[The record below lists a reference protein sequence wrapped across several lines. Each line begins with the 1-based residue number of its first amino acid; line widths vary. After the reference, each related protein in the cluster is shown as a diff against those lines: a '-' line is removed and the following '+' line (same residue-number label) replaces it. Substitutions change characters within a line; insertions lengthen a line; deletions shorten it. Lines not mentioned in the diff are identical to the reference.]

1 MKKKTIYRVKFNN
14 KYFWFK
20 TTAGSVKL
28 GLKRQLTTAKAQNT
42 KHEKLTQVKD
52 LILREKINSNNI
64 DDYSLISENNDKYE
78 QAKYIIKDITTI
90 NPRQVLGQKIT
101 MVKEYAYRLVFM
113 YLDETLDFSI
123 LYKSLQCFLDFMKR
137 YSNIDFG
144 FPENISMFY
153 DKEIYNCFIKDR
165 RIEDL
170 FIKILKQNKLNK
182 FRSENLPDIV
192 LNNYNEA
199 YKKLSNNYLQVLD
212 KTWYMDER
220 NDVKGLIWHFTDIN
234 NMANILS
241 YLRIESKNYSKQDKL
256 AINDNASSKVN
267 ETLTK
272 SWVHDYARF
281 YFRPKIPTQYRNE
294 GIFGR
299 NGHLNRRLENNV
311 GEIWEKKPAHL
322 PIPIFITFSFK
333 KQLFL
338 GGHVTKKSLAG
349 KSVSDNPL
357 DEFDD
362 NLTLFKEKICQIYDK
377 YSPNN
382 IKQTEFVVKNY
393 MSFIPDDI
401 VNIFVRTEIEKLAL
415 LTMLAEHNAKY
426 FDKKDQHK
434 KIDIKNYVDKI
445 IVNPTIFFNDAGKLE
460 SIDKT
465 PNIMEMYPKS
475 ISSEILKEDIKVIN
489 KPFMYIKRYK
499 DKIFRVYNSE
509 LRRIIFKVI
518 DINGE
523 QKTVGVFHQPD
534 WILATAKWTNKKY
547 KKISKYYSKL
557 YYNHEYFDVYRNV
570 NEEKWYLT
578 SNNMP
583 LNLKPEEKEILKKVE
598 ENATIELKK
607 EDEKQ

>member
-281 YFRPKIPTQYRNE
+281 YFRPKTPTQYRNE

-311 GEIWEKKPAHL
+311 GEIWEKSQQQFMQR
-322 PIPIFITFSFK
+322 FIVMM
-333 KQLFL
+333 LER
-338 GGHVTKKSLAG
+338 SL
-349 KSVSDNPL
+349 
-357 DEFDD
+357 
-362 NLTLFKEKICQIYDK
+362 
-377 YSPNN
+377 
-382 IKQTEFVVKNY
+382 
-393 MSFIPDDI
+393 
-401 VNIFVRTEIEKLAL
+401 
-415 LTMLAEHNAKY
+415 
-426 FDKKDQHK
+426 
-434 KIDIKNYVDKI
+434 
-445 IVNPTIFFNDAGKLE
+445 
-460 SIDKT
+460 
-465 PNIMEMYPKS
+465 
-475 ISSEILKEDIKVIN
+475 ILI
-489 KPFMYIKRYK
+489 
-499 DKIFRVYNSE
+499 
-509 LRRIIFKVI
+509 
-518 DINGE
+518 
-523 QKTVGVFHQPD
+523 
-534 WILATAKWTNKKY
+534 
-547 KKISKYYSKL
+547 
-557 YYNHEYFDVYRNV
+557 
-570 NEEKWYLT
+570 
-578 SNNMP
+578 
-583 LNLKPEEKEILKKVE
+583 
-598 ENATIELKK
+598 
-607 EDEKQ
+607 